1 MANNNNLVS
10 IYFGK
15 YINDNTISLNILN
28 DNLFKFLNNNFE
40 VKSKYSKK
48 IYQHNNL
55 YYEIKNNK
63 HKCFRKNNTKNKE
76 FKRNNIIVQMFSY
89 DRKNIDLDVFPS
101 LMEYLNEEE
110 YKVTQYGNHIE
121 LFENKNFKYLVLNK
135 NDNNLIN
142 QITKIL
148 N

>member
-28 DNLFKFLNNNFE
+28 DDLLKFLHNNFE
-40 VKSKYSKK
+40 VKSKHSKK
-48 IYQHNNL
+48 IYQYNNL
-55 YYEIKNNK
+55 YYVIKNNK
-63 HKCFRKNNTKNKE
+63 HKCFKKNNTKNKE
-76 FKRNNIIVQMFSY
+76 FKRNNIIVQLFSY

-110 YKVTQYGNHIE
+110 YRITQYGNHIE

>member
-135 NDNNLIN
+135 HDNNLIN